1 MNPAR
6 PGARRLL
13 ATPGLL
19 LATAAV
25 GLFLI
30 LFVAV
35 PLLEA
40 VLTPGADTWR
50 SLPGTPRFRTATVN
64 TLWITALSSSSA
76 VLLGLLYAL
85 AVSKFRVPGWRF
97 LGWVPLLG
105 LFSPPFVGAL
115 ALILLFGR
123 NGVITSQL
131 LGLDVS
137 LYGWHGVWLAQTL
150 AFFPLAY
157 LVLAGVLS
165 RVPSSL
171 EQAAAGYGA
180 GSLAVLRTVTL
191 PLAMPGILAATLF
204 VSLGVLSDFGTPMLL
219 GGRFRVLATEAYN
232 QVTGWGNLEAGTALG
247 LVLLVPALLIYALQ
261 LRSAAGERY
270 ATVGSR
276 ASFNQPLPL
285 SPVLRWS
292 LWTVCMLVALV
303 LVAKTAAVVVGAF
316 ANVWAFDYTPT
327 FRHFSWVNARL
338 ADLTNTLRLAP
349 LAALLA
355 TAVSLLAA
363 FLVHAARIRG
373 RMLLDLTTLLPA
385 AIPGTLLGIAY
396 VLAFNDGPI
405 RLTGTALLIVISM
418 AVGSLPTAY
427 RIIAASFIQM
437 RGSLYE
443 AASNLG
449 AGWARVF
456 TDVAVPLLRGPV
468 ASATMLVFI
477 HSLGTLSAV
486 IFLVSPGLNLASVSI
501 LNLAEEGYWG
511 GAAALATVLML
522 LGALMLALARLVL
535 GRSFRPFERL

>member
-1 MNPAR
+1 MSPAR
-6 PGARRLL
+6 PGAGRLL

-19 LATAAV
+19 LVTAAV
-25 GLFLI
+25 GLFLL
-30 LFVAV
+30 LFVLL

-40 VLTPGADTWR
+40 AVTPGADTWR
-50 SLPGTPRFRTATVN
+50 SLPATGRFRTAAFN
-64 TLWITALSSSSA
+64 TLWITVLSSGSA

-85 AVSKFRVPGWRF
+85 AVSKFRIPGWRF

-123 NGVITSQL
+123 NGVVTSQL

-157 LVLAGVLS
+157 LVLAGVLR

-191 PLAMPGILAATLF
+191 PLALPGIMAATLF
-204 VSLGVLSDFGTPMLL
+204 VSLSVLSDFGTPMLL

-247 LVLLVPALLIYALQ
+247 LVLLVPALIIYVLQ

-285 SPVLRWS
+285 SPLLRWT
-292 LWTVCMLVALV
+292 LWAVCMAVAVV
-303 LVAKTAAVVVGAF
+303 LMAKTIAIAVGAF

-327 FRHFSWVNARL
+327 LRHFSWVSARL
-338 ADLTNTLRLAP
+338 GDLTNTLKLAP

-355 TAVSLLAA
+355 TAVSLFAA

-373 RMLLDLTTLLPA
+373 RSLLDLTTLLPA

-396 VLAFNDGPI
+396 VLAFNDGPV
-405 RLTGTALLIVISM
+405 RLTGSALLIVISM

-427 RIIAASFIQM
+427 RIIAAALVQM
-437 RGSLYE
+437 RSSMYE
-443 AASNLG
+443 AAGNLG

-468 ASATMLVFI
+468 ASAVMLVFI
-477 HSLGTLSAV
+477 QSLGTLSAV

-522 LGALMLALARLVL
+522 LGAGMLALARLVL